1 MEATEA
7 ATRFRNAV
15 ASLRENM
22 EALVQAQGD
31 ERRLSDLLAEFPLL
45 LLDLKASSRATHL
58 GVDHYRQLVRDYKK
72 TLDAHHLQLQ
82 NLLYRKH
89 HLLREMMLCHDF
101 KIPEVHLVEK
111 NEHISIVGDGSDLAS
126 VEQHQARLKLL
137 TDEMQA
143 RKRLEQTLQV
153 CSGDLSVI
161 SLKLRAESNLR
172 PPPNST
178 LFCFWIKFV
187 WALHREVLEKRSG
200 RCAAVG
206 RVVQDIPSGP
216 ARATSPRASIQQ
228 ATRGALCN
236 PGKRDA

>member
-172 PPPNST
+172 PPPQ
-178 LFCFWIKFV
+178 L
-187 WALHREVLEKRSG
+187 
-200 RCAAVG
+200 
-206 RVVQDIPSGP
+206 
-216 ARATSPRASIQQ
+216 TS
-228 ATRGALCN
+228 GALGPLSFGYAIEPACPRRTSFKEGRAKLAATN
-236 PGKRDA
+236 GGWAHGSLWTL